1 MGTDSDRARG
11 LALSGRLKAW
21 LILVGV
27 VAALGYA
34 GRFSNAQR
42 ERDVVYKW
50 STAIGE
56 LITFAII
63 LLVILW
69 IARGLSKRDVFA
81 LRPPRS
87 WARAV
92 ALGFSALLLIWL
104 VSFALGPL
112 LHPDREQGL
121 APKNWESAHAA
132 AFALNVFALAIV
144 GPIVEELTFRG
155 LGFSLLEPYGETAAI
170 LGIGVAFALWHGL
183 IQALPV
189 LFVFGAAL
197 AYLRSRTGS
206 VYPGMV
212 LHMLFNGLALLIAV
226 TV

>member
-1 MGTDSDRARG
+1 MGTDSERARR

-34 GRFSNAQR
+34 GRFSNTHR
-42 ERDVVYKW
+42 DRDVVYKW

-63 LLVILW
+63 LAVILW

-87 WARAV
+87 WAGAV
-92 ALGFSALLLIWL
+92 ALGFGALLLIWI

-155 LGFSLLEPYGETAAI
+155 LGFSLLEPYGDTAAI